1 MNPGDLPR
9 QDICALLA
17 LQRRLAGNTRAEV
30 RFDSGTRA
38 AYASEASN
46 YRQVPIGIVVPRT
59 IEDVVETMRACREA
73 DVPVLTRG
81 AHSVMAGKTAE
92 NIETLEVLTYDG
104 EQFWVGPPEDA
115 ALREHLAAGGRR
127 AEIVPGLVGLV
138 ERYGDVIRE
147 GFPKLKRRV
156 SGYNLD
162 QLLPENGFDI
172 ALRWWDRKAPS
183 FRCCARKPRS
193 SPIPCIA

>member
-1 MNPGDLPR
+1 MSWLKAPEHSDAMNPGDLPR

-46 YRQVPIGIVVPRT
+46 YRQVPIGIV
-59 IEDVVETMRACREA
+59 
-73 DVPVLTRG
+73 VPVLTRG

-156 SGYNLD
+156 SGYSLD

-172 ALRWWDRKAPS
+172 ALRWWDRKALS